1 MKGKLVCITGKFKN
15 YSRQELT
22 DYVTSQQGKVV
33 SSISKKTNILL
44 AGEAPGTKLKK
55 AKELNIEIMNELDF
69 LKLQ

>member
-1 MKGKLVCITGKFKN
+1 MKGKLVCITGKFNN

-22 DYVTSQQGKVV
+22 DYIISQRGKVV

>member
-1 MKGKLVCITGKFKN
+1 MVCITGKFNN

-22 DYVTSQQGKVV
+22 DYIISQRGKVV